1 MNETQIKQLIEPTI
15 IKLGYSLESVSLK
28 REKGDLFLQIVV
40 DRFDP
45 ISLDD
50 IVAISNEIS
59 PILDENDPIKDNY
72 FLDVTSLGAE
82 KPIKLEHLDK
92 YINKYVNLHVINPI
106 KGENYLEGNIDSVN
120 DDTLILSYKIK
131 TRLVRV
137 EIPRKDIDK
146 ARLAIKF
153 ELIRSKK
160 KCLIQNN
167 SLKH

>member
-15 IKLGYSLESVSLK
+15 NKLGYSLESVSLK

-120 DDTLILSYKIK
+120 DDKLILSYKIK

-153 ELIRSKK
+153 
-160 KCLIQNN
+160 
-167 SLKH
+167 

>member
-15 IKLGYSLESVSLK
+15 NKLGYSLESISLK

-59 PILDENDPIKDNY
+59 PILDENDPVKDNY

-153 ELIRSKK
+153 
-160 KCLIQNN
+160 
-167 SLKH
+167 

>member
-15 IKLGYSLESVSLK
+15 NKLGYSLESISLK

-120 DDTLILSYKIK
+120 DDILILSYKIK

-153 ELIRSKK
+153 
-160 KCLIQNN
+160 
-167 SLKH
+167 

>member
-15 IKLGYSLESVSLK
+15 NKLGYSLESISLK

-120 DDTLILSYKIK
+120 DVTLILSYKIK

-153 ELIRSKK
+153 
-160 KCLIQNN
+160 
-167 SLKH
+167 

>member
-15 IKLGYSLESVSLK
+15 NKLGYSLESISLK

-120 DDTLILSYKIK
+120 DDSLILSYKIK

-153 ELIRSKK
+153 
-160 KCLIQNN
+160 
-167 SLKH
+167 

>member
-15 IKLGYSLESVSLK
+15 NKLGYSLESVSLK

-82 KPIKLEHLDK
+82 KPIKLEHIDK

-120 DDTLILSYKIK
+120 DDILILSYKIK

-153 ELIRSKK
+153 
-160 KCLIQNN
+160 
-167 SLKH
+167 